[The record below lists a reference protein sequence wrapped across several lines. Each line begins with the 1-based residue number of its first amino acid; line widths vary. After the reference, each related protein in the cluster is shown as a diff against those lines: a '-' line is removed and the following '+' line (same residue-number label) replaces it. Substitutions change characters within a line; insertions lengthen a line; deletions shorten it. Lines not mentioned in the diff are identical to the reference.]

1 MTRRSPGHCC
11 SRRGGQRALT
21 VLAVLAA
28 LPALGGAQAPALP
41 DAPKAVATAAPGQS
55 DLNYTRP
62 TEKEN
67 ARNYLF
73 DAFGP
78 YPIAS
83 AVVEA
88 GINQWSNTPPEW
100 GQGMSG
106 YGSRFGSNFGITVI
120 GVTTRYTLA
129 KALGEDTLYY
139 RCTCR
144 GFVPRVSHAM
154 LSTLT
159 GRRGDDGHRVFS
171 VPSLVAPYAGSM
183 AAVYGWYPSRFGAK
197 DGFRIG
203 NYNLLAY
210 AGSNV
215 VLEFFYSGPHSV
227 LSRMHL
233 NNRHG
238 APAPASNP

>member
-1 MTRRSPGHCC
+1 MRH
-11 SRRGGQRALT
+11 
-21 VLAVLAA
+21 LAVMALFAG
-28 LPALGGAQAPALP
+28 LPALGGAQTAALP
-41 DAPKAVATAAPGQS
+41 DAPGTFRSATASQA
-55 DLNYTRP
+55 DLTYSRP
-62 TEKEN
+62 TEKVN

-83 AVVEA
+83 AVIEA

-120 GVTTRYTLA
+120 GVTTRYALA

-215 VLEFFYSGPHSV
+215 VLEFLYSGPHSL

-233 NNRHG
+233 NNPHG
-238 APAPASNP
+238 APVPATNP

>member
-1 MTRRSPGHCC
+1 MTRRFS
-11 SRRGGQRALT
+11 GQRGSGRSGMRRM
-21 VLAVLAA
+21 AVAA
-28 LPALGGAQAPALP
+28 LFAGLPILGCAQVAALP
-41 DAPKAVATAAPGQS
+41 DAPEAAKGATVSQG
-55 DLNYTRP
+55 DLSYVRP
-62 TEKEN
+62 TEKER

-83 AVVEA
+83 AAIEG

-106 YGSRFGSNFGITVI
+106 YGSRFGSNFGITAI

-129 KALGEDTLYY
+129 RALGEDTLYY

-144 GFVPRVSHAM
+144 GLMPRFSHAM

-183 AAVYGWYPSRFGAK
+183 AAVYGWYPGRFGAK

-203 NYNLLAY
+203 NYNLLDY
-210 AGSNV
+210 AASNV
-215 VLEFFYSGPHSV
+215 VLEFFYSGPHSF
-227 LSRMHL
+227 LTRMHL
-233 NNRHG
+233 NNPHG
-238 APAPASNP
+238 APDPGSKP

>member
-1 MTRRSPGHCC
+1 MTRRSSGQCDRRRC
-11 SRRGGQRALT
+11 GSRWLMM
-21 VLAVLAA
+21 LAMFVG
-28 LPALGGAQAPALP
+28 LPALVSAQSSALP
-41 DAPKAVATAAPGQS
+41 DAPETTKATTVSQRDVT
-55 DLNYTRP
+55 YTRP

-67 ARNYLF
+67 AKNYLF

-83 AVVEA
+83 AA
-88 GINQWSNTPPEW
+88 IAGGINQWSNTPPEW

-106 YGSRFGSNFGITVI
+106 YGSRFGSNFGISAI

-139 RCTCR
+139 RCACQGLT
-144 GFVPRVSHAM
+144 PRFSHAL

-183 AAVYGWYPSRFGAK
+183 AAVYGWYPGRFGAK

-203 NYNLLAY
+203 NYNLLGY
-210 AGSNV
+210 AASNV
-215 VLEFFYSGPHSV
+215 VLEFFYSGPHSF
-227 LSRMHL
+227 LTRLHL
-233 NNRHG
+233 NNPHG
-238 APAPASNP
+238 AP

>member
-1 MTRRSPGHCC
+1 MRPLAMMVVFAGLPVPG
-11 SRRGGQRALT
+11 S
-21 VLAVLAA
+21 
-28 LPALGGAQAPALP
+28 AQTAALP
-41 DAPKAVATAAPGQS
+41 DAPETFKSATASQA
-55 DLNYTRP
+55 DLTYTRP

-83 AVVEA
+83 AVIEA

-106 YGSRFGSNFGITVI
+106 YGSRFGSNFGITAI
-120 GVTTRYTLA
+120 GVTTRYSLA

-139 RCTCR
+139 RCTCQ
-144 GFVPRVSHAM
+144 GLMPRFGHAM

-159 GRRGDDGHRVFS
+159 GRRGEDGHRVFS
-171 VPSLVAPYAGSM
+171 LPSLVAPYAGSM
-183 AAVYGWYPSRFGAK
+183 AAVYGWYPGRYGAK

-215 VLEFFYSGPHSV
+215 VLEFFYSGPHSL

-238 APAPASNP
+238 ASAPATNP